1 MLIRFFRSSFLIQYI
16 ALVLLAVLLWF
27 PAFINPALPANISD
41 GYSPLYQLFYPFFS
55 TWPFVTTLIAFLLM
69 LFQAFYFND
78 FLASNHL
85 VGRASSSGA
94 LVFILLMSLSP
105 QQSSMYPLL
114 LAMPLILAAMKTLF
128 LMYDT
133 NENEFN
139 IFNASL
145 YVSLASL
152 IYFPLIMLVGWLYF
166 SLFILR
172 ISKLREW
179 IIPLIG
185 IVLPYF
191 FLAVIYFMKN
201 VFISKFQS
209 FGRLPE
215 NILPVPQ
222 LPPGVL
228 LILILM
234 VLLFMAFQALSVI
247 YGARSDRNIASR
259 KRKAITNALMFFSIS
274 MLFYKWSDPMQHA
287 LILLPSSV
295 YLAHSHML
303 IKRFF
308 WPQLLLIVLM
318 LLSLALH
325 YSTLTA

>member
-1 MLIRFFRSSFLIQYI
+1 MLIRFFRSSFLIQHI

-27 PAFINPALPANISD
+27 PSFLNPAPPANISD
-41 GYSPLYQLFYPFFS
+41 GYSPVYLLFYSFFS
-55 TWPFVTTLIAFLLM
+55 SWPFITTILAFLLM

-78 FLASNHL
+78 FLASNHI
-85 VGRASSSGA
+85 VGRASSSGTF
-94 LVFILLMSLSP
+94 VYILLMSLSP

-114 LAMPLILAAMKTLF
+114 LAMPFVLFAMKTLF

-139 IFNASL
+139 ILNASL

-152 IYFPLIMLVGWLYF
+152 IYFPLITLVGWLYF

-172 ISKLREW
+172 ISKVREW
-179 IIPLIG
+179 IIPAIG
-185 IVLPYF
+185 IVVPYF
-191 FLAVIYFMKN
+191 FLGFIYFMNN

-215 NILPVPQ
+215 NILPIPQ

-228 LILILM
+228 LILILT
-234 VLLFMAFQALSVI
+234 VLLFMVFQALSVI
-247 YGARSDRNIASR
+247 YGAHSDRNIANR
-259 KRKAITNALMFFSIS
+259 KRKAITNALMFFSIT

-287 LILLPSSV
+287 LILLPASV

-303 IKRFF
+303 LKRFF
-308 WPQLLLIVLM
+308 WPQLFIIVLI

-325 YSTLTA
+325 YSTLSA